1 MEVLHPHCAGLDVH
15 KETVVACVRHMVDGT
30 IKREVRT
37 FDTTTT
43 SLLALA
49 DWLASEGCTVVAM
62 EATGVYWK
70 PVWHVLSDGDF
81 ELVLANARQVKNV
94 PGRKTDVNDATWLA
108 DLLAHGLIRASFV
121 PDADTQVLRNLLRTR
136 KQLVRERSS
145 HVQRLQKTLEDAN
158 IKLDVV
164 ISDIIGMTG
173 RAMLA
178 ALIAGETDP
187 GKLAA
192 LAHPRIKAPP
202 AQLREALRGRI
213 MKHHRFLLRL
223 HLQQIDAIDTAIAEI
238 DREVNE
244 RIEPFRT
251 TVELLT
257 TIPGIS
263 ELGAR
268 VIAAEIGND
277 MSRFATA
284 AHLVS
289 WAGLCPERRECR
301 QTALYPHAKGRSLA
315 QDHLDPMQLGCG
327 AQEGQLH
334 PGSVPPHPFPAQC
347 TKRPSAPWPLPSPA
361 QPSITCSRTAP
372 AIKTWALTT
381 SIVAPKPPRPSVWS
395 PSFRT
400 SATPSRSRPWRHN
413 RLSVSCQL
421 IRRAAIPRVGRWG
434 AALPVRG
441 IDWPGG
447 LGTPN
452 GTYHPQRL
460 ETTWFSKL
468 YYNSPMSSFD
478 LFPWRLCNPWQ
489 L

>member
-81 ELVLANARQVKNV
+81 ELVLANAKQVKNV

-108 DLLAHGLIRASFV
+108 DLLAHGLIRSSFV
-121 PDADTQVLRNLLRTR
+121 PDAPTQVLRNLMRTR

-158 IKLDVV
+158 IKLNSVV
-164 ISDIIGMTG
+164 TDIIGMTG

-192 LAHPRIKAPP
+192 LADYRIKAPP
-202 AQLREALRGRI
+202 ARLREALRGRI

-223 HLQQIDAIDTAIAEI
+223 HLQQIDAIDTAVAEI

-244 RIEPFRT
+244 RIEPFRI

-257 TIPGIS
+257 TIPGIG
-263 ELGAR
+263 ELAAR
-268 VIAAEIGND
+268 IIAAEIGND

-289 WAGLCPERRECR
+289 WAGLCPRNDESAVAAGTWRR
-301 QTALYPHAKGRSLA
+301 
-315 QDHLDPMQLGCG
+315 
-327 AQEGQLH
+327 
-334 PGSVPPHPFPAQC
+334 
-347 TKRPSAPWPLPSPA
+347 RPSLG
-361 QPSITCSRTAP
+361 
-372 AIKTWALTT
+372 WALTG
-381 SIVAPKPPRPSVWS
+381 I
-395 PSFRT
+395 
-400 SATPSRSRPWRHN
+400 
-413 RLSVSCQL
+413 
-421 IRRAAIPRVGRWG
+421 
-434 AALPVRG
+434 AALTRARDG
-441 IDWPGG
+441 AD
-447 LGTPN
+447 
-452 GTYHPQRL
+452 
-460 ETTWFSKL
+460 
-468 YYNSPMSSFD
+468 SSA
-478 LFPWRLCNPWQ
+478 L
-489 L
+489 